1 MIFTTRFRAYASSR
15 LSVERDAEGRV
26 WTQLFPLGTWH
37 RSDFPGGKVELTP
50 EFLGQ
55 FITSWKAGGSPPLPL
70 DYDHKEDGPASGW
83 IEDLRQSPSGELEG
97 AVKWTDDAAAEIK
110 ADKRRYLSPTWSM
123 QHTNRRTGEKGGPW
137 LYGAALLN
145 DPFYDS
151 MPRVAASTGEAERGV
166 DAARKWLKAAIVLHE
181 KHMSGRA
188 PTTGPEGEKS
198 QQQMMDQMMS
208 ALAAL
213 DSMPPVAASTTPTD
227 PNPQHRSN
235 IMNEEQLKVLR
246 ANLGLADNVSVEGIL
261 EATAAKSTES
271 TEKLTAA
278 VKQAG
283 DLETKLTAA
292 NAEIT
297 TLKAA
302 ADASAKDRFAEQ
314 VAAAIKEAK
323 NEGRAVDTLVA
334 TKMFKAAST
343 IEDVREL
350 LATVSKD
357 VPLVTKGDPVKGGA
371 LTAADARKTYDAAV
385 DAKVKAGAKYVDAAA
400 ITAKEMPEVSALL
413 FGTPGNRSTSTS
425 ST

>member
-15 LSVERDAEGRV
+15 LNVERDAEGRV

-151 MPRVAASTGEAERGV
+151 MPRVAAGAHA
-166 DAARKWLKAAIVLHE
+166 D
-181 KHMSGRA
+181 
-188 PTTGPEGEKS
+188 PTHH
-198 QQQMMDQMMS
+198 
-208 ALAAL
+208 
-213 DSMPPVAASTTPTD
+213 
-227 PNPQHRSN
+227 PQDRSN
-235 IMNEEQLKVLR
+235 TMNEEQLKTLR
-246 ANLGLADNVSVEGIL
+246 ANLGLAADATIDTILAFKPAADVS
-261 EATAAKSTES
+261 
-271 TEKLTAA
+271 EKLTAS
-278 VKQAG
+278 VKLTG
-283 DLETKLTAA
+283 DLEAKLTAA
-292 NAEIT
+292 TAEIT

-302 ADASAKDRFAEQ
+302 ADTSAKERFAEQ

-323 NEGRAVDTLVA
+323 REGRAVDTLVA

-357 VPLVTKGDPVKGGA
+357 VPLVAKGDPVKGGA